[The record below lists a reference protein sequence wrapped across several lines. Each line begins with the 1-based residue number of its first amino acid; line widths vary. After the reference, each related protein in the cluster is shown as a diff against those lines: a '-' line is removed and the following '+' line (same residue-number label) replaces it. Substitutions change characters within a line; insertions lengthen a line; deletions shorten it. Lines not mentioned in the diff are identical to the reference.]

1 MASKSQK
8 IRLGIFV
15 SVTSV
20 IGIIILIALT
30 GQKILEHRDTYFVKY
45 SNISVQGLEVGSQVK
60 FNGISVGRVE
70 SIEIDKSDVG
80 AIVME
85 LSLEEG
91 IPIKKDTKATLVSLG
106 ITGLKIIELQGG
118 TNETEPL
125 EIGGFIDPGQSLF
138 DEISGKAEV
147 ITEKIETV
155 LNNFV
160 QMTGEGNRENI
171 ATLIEQS
178 ASAMS
183 NLNNLI
189 STNQIMVENS
199 LENMNELSINLN
211 QTAISLDQTI
221 QSLNR
226 ILVSENITNT
236 VASLDTISSNLKKV
250 QFGELSGEMQNTLVQ
265 MNKTM
270 KTINTTVQKSQA
282 DIIEST
288 ESLRRSLQNFD
299 EFTRTIK
306 ENPSA
311 IIRGVSSDG
320 VFEN

>member
-1 MASKSQK
+1 MATKSQK
-8 IRLGIFV
+8 IRLGIFI
-15 SVTSV
+15 SVTSA
-20 IGIIILIALT
+20 IGLIILVALT
-30 GQKILEHRDTYFVKY
+30 GQKIFEKRDTYFVKY

-70 SIEIDKSDVG
+70 RIEIDKKDVG
-80 AIVME
+80 AVIME

-91 IPIKKDTKATLVSLG
+91 IPVKKDTEATLVSLG

-118 TNETEPL
+118 TNESEFL
-125 EIGGFIDPGQSLF
+125 EQNGFIAPGQSLF

-147 ITEKIETV
+147 ITEKIESV

-160 QMTGEGNRENI
+160 QMTNERNRENI
-171 ATLIEQS
+171 GTLIEQS

-189 STNQIMVENS
+189 STNQLLIENS
-199 LENMNELSINLN
+199 LENMNELSANLN
-211 QTAISLDQTI
+211 KTAISLDKTI
-221 QSLNR
+221 QSLNQV
-226 ILVSENITNT
+226 LVSENLNNT
-236 VASLDTISSNLKKV
+236 VANIDTISSNLKGVK
-250 QFGELSGEMQNTLVQ
+250 FAELSGEMAKTLVQ

-270 KTINTTVQKSQA
+270 KTINTTVQKSQD

-299 EFTRTIK
+299 EFTRIIK

>member
-1 MASKSQK
+1 MATKSQK

-15 SVTSV
+15 SVTSA

-30 GQKILEHRDTYFVKY
+30 GQKIFEQRDTYFVKY

-70 SIEIDKSDVG
+70 SIEIDKTDVG

-118 TNETEPL
+118 TNETELL
-125 EIGGFIDPGQSLF
+125 EIGGFIEPGQSLF

-199 LENMNELSINLN
+199 LENMNELSTNLN

-226 ILVSENITNT
+226 ILISENLNNT
-236 VASLDTISSNLKKV
+236 FANLDTISSNIKEV
-250 QFGELSGEMQNTLVQ
+250 RFAELSEEMQNTLVQ

-270 KTINTTVQKSQA
+270 KTINSTVQKSQA

-299 EFTRTIK
+299 EFTRIIK

-311 IIRGVSSDG
+311 IIRGVSSGD